1 MTLGVAAA
9 RGGDLDEALVYG
21 RKALTGTRQSLPS
34 LAVVAR
40 DLGHVL
46 NLQYADVPEAQEY
59 LEQLRAI
66 PRPA

>member
-1 MTLGVAAA
+1 M
-9 RGGDLDEALVYG
+9 
-21 RKALTGTRQSLPS
+21 PS